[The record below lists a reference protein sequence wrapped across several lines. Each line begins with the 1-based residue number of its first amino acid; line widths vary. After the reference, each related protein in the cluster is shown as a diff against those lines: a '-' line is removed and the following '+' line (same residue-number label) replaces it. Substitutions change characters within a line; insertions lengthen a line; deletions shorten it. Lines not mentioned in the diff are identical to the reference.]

1 MFVRTNAWG
10 HWYWNSEFLC
20 CSMSCYY
27 CSLSAPLGIYLLL
40 LVTGLIYLQ
49 DGALQLTE
57 SLFNGV
63 QDFVKLD
70 LSYCGLTSKYVLG
83 LNSDLVYGILELNL
97 EGNPIMLEVFCTV
110 IHICVFLQ
118 LVLFCKRLICI
129 AGVQRRIFLICYPS

>member
-1 MFVRTNAWG
+1 
-10 HWYWNSEFLC
+10 
-20 CSMSCYY
+20 MSCYY